1 MAVFGSLF
9 LGLGKGDPI
18 YPLAMLFVAST
29 SFFFT
34 DWLGFG
40 LGRPVAGS
48 ATLAF
53 LVYSFTN
60 IAGREDQNRLE
71 TITNLLIFL
80 QVMLLYLEKRD
91 SIYW

>member
-1 MAVFGSLF
+1 MSPLRQFQVCVAAMAVFGSLF

-48 ATLAF
+48 ATLA
-53 LVYSFTN
+53 
-60 IAGREDQNRLE
+60 
-71 TITNLLIFL
+71 
-80 QVMLLYLEKRD
+80 
-91 SIYW
+91 